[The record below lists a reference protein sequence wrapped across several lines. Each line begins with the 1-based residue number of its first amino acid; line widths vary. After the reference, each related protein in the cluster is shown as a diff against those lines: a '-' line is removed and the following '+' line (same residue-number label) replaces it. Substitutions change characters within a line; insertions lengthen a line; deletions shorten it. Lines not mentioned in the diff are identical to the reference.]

1 MKKLLLAIPFAI
13 LVGCGGEPPTPENF
27 CCMEKDC
34 NNLFAYTTALEKVSC
49 LYIMAKELEKKNA
62 ILDTLLKYRCAGE
75 SK

>member
-34 NNLFAYTTALEKVSC
+34 NNVWSTYMEKVKC
-49 LYIMAKELEKKNA
+49 LYTVAKELEKKNA

>member
-34 NNLFAYTTALEKVSC
+34 NNVWSIHAEKVKC
-49 LYIMAKELEKKNA
+49 LYTVAKDLEKKNE